1 MDRQQR
7 HERNIPMAREATTLL
22 KPNDPAPFTIDNA
35 EGRSPFLLIA
45 DHAGS
50 RVPES
55 LGGLGLTAADRAR
68 HIAVDIGTRGVGRA
82 LAHLLDAPF
91 IHQTYSRLVIDCN
104 RDPGHEDAIA
114 IQSDGTYIIGNGA
127 LDDAARQARIA
138 AIHTPYHAA
147 ISAMLDARQ
156 AAGTETILL
165 SLHSFTPK
173 LGGFIRPWHVGVL
186 HWLGR
191 TDFAIAMLAQLQG
204 DKAICVGDNA
214 PYRMDATDYTAPL
227 HAFPRNL
234 RYAEIE
240 IRQDLISDHDGQAH
254 WAGKLQEATTSAWRQ
269 LP

>member
-22 KPNDPAPFTIDNA
+22 SPDDPAPFYIDNVQ
-35 EGRSPFLLIA
+35 GRSPFLLIG

-50 RVPES
+50 AIPET
-55 LGGLGLTAADRAR
+55 LGDLGLTAADRAR
-68 HIAVDIGTRGVGRA
+68 HIAVDIGVRGLGRE

-114 IQSDGTYIIGNGA
+114 IQSDGTSIIGNSG
-127 LDDAARQARIA
+127 LDDAARQARTE

-156 AAGTETILL
+156 TADTETILL

-186 HWLGR
+186 HWLGH
-191 TDFAIAMLAQLQG
+191 TDFAMAVVAQLKG

-214 PYRMDATDYTAPL
+214 PYSMDATDYTVPL
-227 HAFPRNL
+227 HVFPRNL

-240 IRQDLISDHDGQAH
+240 IRQDLISDHGGQAH
-254 WAGKLQEATTSAWRQ
+254 WAGKIQKAATSAWR
-269 LP
+269 